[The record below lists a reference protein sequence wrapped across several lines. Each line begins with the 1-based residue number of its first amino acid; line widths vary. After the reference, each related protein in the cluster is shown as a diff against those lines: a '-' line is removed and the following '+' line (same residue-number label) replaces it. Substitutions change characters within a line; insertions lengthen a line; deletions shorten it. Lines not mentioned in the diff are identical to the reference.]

1 MKNIIK
7 IGNKIIGD
15 KYPTFVI
22 AEIGIN
28 HNGDLKI
35 AKELIEQSKNA
46 GADAV
51 KFQKR
56 DLNLVFSKEELDK
69 PRKTPFGETNR
80 DLKEALEFDEQQ
92 YKEIDLY
99 CKEIGIMWSASAWDL
114 NSLDFLMK
122 FDLPFIKIA
131 SAMLTDKDLLIAH
144 AKTNKPLI
152 ISSGMSTETQIEKA
166 VELLNP
172 NMLALLHCTSTYP
185 AKTKQLNLS
194 YIKNLM
200 NKYNFPI
207 GYSGHEVGLSTTLC
221 AVALGAKVIER
232 HVTLD
237 RSMWGSDQSASVEM
251 QGFSKLIRDIR
262 NFEEAYGDGKK
273 VVYDDELPILQK
285 LRKKNTL

>member
-1 MKNIIK
+1 MKNTIK
-7 IGNKIIGD
+7 VGDKIIGD

-80 DLKEALEFDEQQ
+80 DLKEALEFDEEE
-92 YKEIDLY
+92 YKEINLY
-99 CKEIGIMWSASAWDL
+99 CKKIGIMWSASAWDL

-172 NMLALLHCTSTYP
+172 NKLALLHCTSTYP

-262 NFEEAYGDGKK
+262 NFEEAYGDGNK

>member
-166 VELLNP
+166 V
-172 NMLALLHCTSTYP
+172 
-185 AKTKQLNLS
+185 
-194 YIKNLM
+194 
-200 NKYNFPI
+200 
-207 GYSGHEVGLSTTLC
+207 
-221 AVALGAKVIER
+221 
-232 HVTLD
+232 
-237 RSMWGSDQSASVEM
+237 
-251 QGFSKLIRDIR
+251 
-262 NFEEAYGDGKK
+262 
-273 VVYDDELPILQK
+273 
-285 LRKKNTL
+285 

>member
-80 DLKEALEFDEQQ
+80 DLKEALEF
-92 YKEIDLY
+92 
-99 CKEIGIMWSASAWDL
+99 
-114 NSLDFLMK
+114 
-122 FDLPFIKIA
+122 
-131 SAMLTDKDLLIAH
+131 
-144 AKTNKPLI
+144 
-152 ISSGMSTETQIEKA
+152 
-166 VELLNP
+166 
-172 NMLALLHCTSTYP
+172 
-185 AKTKQLNLS
+185 
-194 YIKNLM
+194 
-200 NKYNFPI
+200 
-207 GYSGHEVGLSTTLC
+207 
-221 AVALGAKVIER
+221 R
-232 HVTLD
+232 
-237 RSMWGSDQSASVEM
+237 
-251 QGFSKLIRDIR
+251 
-262 NFEEAYGDGKK
+262 
-273 VVYDDELPILQK
+273 
-285 LRKKNTL
+285 

>member
-1 MKNIIK
+1 MKNTIK

-80 DLKEALEFDEQQ
+80 DLKEALEFDEKE

-122 FDLPFIKIA
+122 FDVPFIKIA

-152 ISSGMSTETQIEKA
+152 ISSGMSTETQIDKA

-207 GYSGHEVGLSTTLC
+207 GYSGHEVGLSTTIC

>member
-262 NFEEAYGDGKK
+262 NFEEAYGDGNK